1 MVTGRGVL
9 YSEGSWGWIGRKP
22 TKRFHTSDNGFVGF
36 LYSVS
41 LKSFILPRHPIQHST
56 GIEACIENKILS
68 LQDAAWARKSEET
81 FWEYFFGGRNQVL
94 KVLSWP
100 PLQQH
105 WHSVAK
111 EWRSRSDF
119 NYQRSGKMFF
129 PGSNGEWVQKRNI
142 FKVSSQ
148 LDLKNSPFSFRM
160 IKPIHGPDGAGMF
173 YNGCCSCI
181 LNRIASMRFIMGG
194 GERGE
199 EPLRCMM

>member
-41 LKSFILPRHPIQHST
+41 LKFFLLPRDPIQAFNGHRSVHWKQDPFPSRRGMAKEIRRNFL
-56 GIEACIENKILS
+56 GI
-68 LQDAAWARKSEET
+68 
-81 FWEYFFGGRNQVL
+81 FFGGRNQVL

-119 NYQRSGKMFF
+119 NYQRNGKMFF

-181 LNRIASMRFIMGG
+181 LNRIASMRFIMVG